1 MRNRL
6 AALPDAFDQ
15 AGYLGEKKKS
25 DLTNATKREKGFIC
39 PLILAEMWS
48 TDYTIFLIKK
58 NKLLTELFCFPVV
71 C

>member
-1 MRNRL
+1 MDWL
-6 AALPDAFDQ
+6 LFQMLLTKQDIW
-15 AGYLGEKKKS
+15 GKKKS

-58 NKLLTELFCFPVV
+58 IKLLTELFCFPVV